1 MKFGGI
7 GNLNYANSAY
17 GVLESPELPLVLNA
31 QLHFFHWIQAENH
44 TNNPQYAWDGGLV
57 QMSLNGG
64 EWTQI
69 TPIGG
74 YPYKIYSNVASP
86 FPAET
91 RVYSGTFDWTEA
103 VFDLSGYTGTAKF
116 RFIFG
121 SDGAVTKEGWYI
133 DDLYMENEVPNSDL
147 VETIHF
153 ELYENYPNPFNPT
166 TTISFNLPKNAPVNL
181 EIFNLKGQKVRT
193 LINSELKAGKHN
205 IIWNGLDN
213 DGKQVA
219 SGVYF
224 YRLSNG
230 EQILTHKM
238 MLMK

>member
-1 MKFGGI
+1 
-7 GNLNYANSAY
+7 
-17 GVLESPELPLVLNA
+17 
-31 QLHFFHWIQAENH
+31 
-44 TNNPQYAWDGGLV
+44 
-57 QMSLNGG
+57 
-64 EWTQI
+64 
-69 TPIGG
+69 
-74 YPYKIYSNVASP
+74 
-86 FPAET
+86 
-91 RVYSGTFDWTEA
+91 
-103 VFDLSGYTGTAKF
+103 
-116 RFIFG
+116 
-121 SDGAVTKEGWYI
+121 
-133 DDLYMENEVPNSDL
+133 MENEVPNSDL

-205 IIWNGLDN
+205 IVWNGLDN
-213 DGKQVA
+213 NGKPVA

-230 EQILTHKM
+230 EQILSRKM